1 MDFNEIEKAY
11 AMGRAYAMG
20 LKHAK
25 LMAKL
30 NTVAQDEDGFVTL
43 TDKKGN
49 SYVAQTNKEE
59 RERFETSG
67 TPLSKVKKEEEKE
80 VEKIYRGRTGR
91 NFKNDRYDRKAK
103 YVEQKEEDN
112 EKIALKNGATKGQVK
127 AIEQIGAFRH
137 DLHSNIES
145 IFNSESEFQEDI
157 NRMFEYDLP
166 RLVEENHLEKF
177 GKLEFWHDYLDLP
190 SDYDEGVTWEDA
202 EEEVREFAEKVDK
215 KIIKFIQKFDEKFG
229 TSYAPTGFARLK

>member
-59 RERFETSG
+59 RERYETSG
-67 TPLSKVKKEEEKE
+67 KSLSEVKKEEDKE
-80 VEKIYRGRTGR
+80 VEKIYRGRTSR
-91 NFKNDRYDRKAK
+91 NFKNDRYDRKAR

>member
-1 MDFNEIEKAY
+1 MDFTEIEKAY

-30 NTVAQDEDGFVTL
+30 NSVAQDEDGFVTL

>member
-1 MDFNEIEKAY
+1 MDFKEIEKAY

-30 NTVAQDEDGFVTL
+30 NTIAQDEDGFVTL
-43 TDKKGN
+43 TDKEGN

-59 RERFETSG
+59 RERYETSG
-67 TPLSKVKKEEEKE
+67 KKLSEVKKEEDKE
-80 VEKIYRGRTGR
+80 VEKIYRGRTRR
-91 NFKNDRYDRKAK
+91 NFKNDRYDRKAR

-137 DLHSNIES
+137 DLHSQPES
-145 IFNSESEFQEDI
+145 IFNSESEFQSDI

-166 RLVEENHLEKF
+166 RLVEENNLEKF
-177 GKLEFWHDYLDLP
+177 GKLNFWHDYLELP

-202 EEEVREFAEKVDK
+202 EEEIRDFAEKVDK
-215 KIIKFIQKFDEKFG
+215 KIISFIQKFDEKYG

>member
-30 NTVAQDEDGFVTL
+30 NSVAQDEDGFVTL

>member
-1 MDFNEIEKAY
+1 M
-11 AMGRAYAMG
+11 
-20 LKHAK
+20 
-25 LMAKL
+25 
-30 NTVAQDEDGFVTL
+30 
-43 TDKKGN
+43 
-49 SYVAQTNKEE
+49 
-59 RERFETSG
+59 
-67 TPLSKVKKEEEKE
+67 
-80 VEKIYRGRTGR
+80 
-91 NFKNDRYDRKAK
+91 
-103 YVEQKEEDN
+103 
-112 EKIALKNGATKGQVK
+112 KNGATKGQVK

-229 TSYAPTGFARLK
+229 TSYAPTGYARLK